1 MKTVELASIDQ
12 SGGVAS
18 LTQGLPVAVK
28 ENCEATASLYRL
40 AGYEVPWI
48 GYVSLIDGRVVG
60 GGAFKGPP
68 RDNRVEIAYY
78 TLQEFEGQ
86 GIATATARAL
96 IDIARRAAPAIV
108 VTAQTLPAPN
118 ASNALLQKLG
128 FTFQG
133 SLDHPEDGEVWE
145 WHLDPGLNRVPV
157 G

>member
-1 MKTVELASIDQ
+1 MKMTVELASIDR

-18 LTQGLPVAVK
+18 LPQGLPVAVK

-78 TLQEFEGQ
+78 TLQEFERVFSEWFEIGPRYQ
-86 GIATATARAL
+86 VPGTVRTLYAMR
-96 IDIARRAAPAIV
+96 RRA
-108 VTAQTLPAPN
+108 
-118 ASNALLQKLG
+118 
-128 FTFQG
+128 
-133 SLDHPEDGEVWE
+133 
-145 WHLDPGLNRVPV
+145 
-157 G
+157 